1 MPGVPAP
8 PATDDAHHPLPPSP
22 LYLGHQ
28 RPDMVDTYSTNL
40 FDFNPDTVDT
50 YHSCRAATEML
61 LLHSCSSVALILRIA
76 SLARRVP

>member
-1 MPGVPAP
+1 
-8 PATDDAHHPLPPSP
+8 
-22 LYLGHQ
+22 
-28 RPDMVDTYSTNL
+28 MVDTYSTNL